1 MLKIYLT
8 RGLPASGKS
17 TWAKNKIDFNPG
29 MYKRV
34 NKDDLRMMLDNNNW
48 QKSNEKFVLK
58 VRDMLILAALKDG
71 KHVIVDDTNLHPKHE
86 INIKQLV
93 KGKAK
98 VTIKDFT
105 DVSFKTCIDR
115 DLRRPNSVGE
125 KVIMDMYNQFLKPE
139 PVVYEE
145 DESLPSAMIVDIDGT
160 LAMMNNRS
168 PFDWK
173 KVGEDKLN
181 CAVNGLVNATD
192 SNVILLSGRDS
203 ICRDETEKWLFD
215 NSVDYDKL
223 YMRAEGDNRKDTIV
237 KKELFENH
245 IRGKY
250 NVICAVDDRPSV
262 CRMWRDE
269 LGLFVFQVGDPHK
282 EF

>member
-17 TWAKNKIDFNPG
+17 TWAKHEIDFNPG

-48 QKSNEKFVLK
+48 RKSNEKFVLK
-58 VRDMLILAALKDG
+58 VRDMLILAALEEG

-173 KVGEDKLN
+173 NVGEDKLN
-181 CAVNGLVNATD
+181 CAVNGLINDTY

-215 NSVDYDKL
+215 NSVIYGKL

-250 NVICAVDDRPSV
+250 NVTAVLDDRNCMV
-262 CRMWRDE
+262 ELWRSM
-269 LGLFVFQVGDPHK
+269 GLTCFQVADGD
-282 EF
+282 F

>member
-250 NVICAVDDRPSV
+250 NVISVLDDRNCMV
-262 CRMWRDE
+262 ELWRSM
-269 LGLFVFQVGDPHK
+269 GLTCFQVADGN
-282 EF
+282 F